1 MENEI
6 SLIHTWAHE
15 KNLIFGSEKKTETL
29 KLLAAYGKLAR
40 ELNQGSH
47 CEEAIG
53 ECLIYLIIICKME
66 NVSLESTLEKTRTI
80 TDVRIT
86 EAYHLIN
93 VLADYLGK
101 LAENILN
108 NRDIKVS
115 VGYIL
120 IYLTA
125 LTRVLNYCF
134 RDCLEKAYSRV
145 KRNKDIMFDGNYVG
159 MKDEKYAEA
168 KSLVKNRRLNDN

>member
-1 MENEI
+1 MNLRKLTVSTI
-6 SLIHTWAHE
+6 ATGFLIC
-15 KNLIFGSEKKTETL
+15 GS
-29 KLLAAYGKLAR
+29 AAQA
-40 ELNQGSH
+40 
-47 CEEAIG
+47 A
-53 ECLIYLIIICKME
+53 
-66 NVSLESTLEKTRTI
+66 
-80 TDVRIT
+80 
-86 EAYHLIN
+86 AYHLIN